1 MKIIFSSILFLIS
14 NFCVSQ
20 SKQVTIIGNIPQLYG
35 GDYASFCKPIGEFTT
50 TTSYINSK
58 DTAVIKNDR
67 FIKKIDISVPGI
79 IYVFEKPFNGT
90 ISTRFFAEPGDTVL
104 IERKNKEFFFKGKN
118 AVLNKMYSDIK
129 LGPVAFSDEVYDIF
143 KNNSTSEEI
152 IKNLNKK
159 EKDYL
164 KIYSDFF
171 QNKQISK
178 SCLEYTKKIME
189 ISIDGLALN
198 IAMDEEY
205 RKNENMLLPIEE
217 ANKIVDYIN
226 LKYIP
231 FDKANLRIPFFLG
244 QIRKTGMY
252 LENQS
257 LKNNK
262 KIERFWNQ
270 YDNIF
275 KHKTPNPNIGV
286 LDYIEIDDYKE
297 AYIGTILLDLIKNY
311 DNEKTIK
318 YKDLIVVY
326 KVFAE
331 KFPNSPYIIPL
342 SECMMDKALN
352 NLSTTNGIKL
362 ESKTILGSLVVYEVT
377 FESKNVSPFAQTS
390 QSLVDAIAEKF
401 PNQDLLVDLWATWCG
416 PCVKQFQYND
426 DLHSFLDRMNVK
438 TLYVSADKEE
448 DILKWEKYI
457 QDYNL
462 KGYHFLANN
471 TYQEKFLNPLS
482 EFIPRY
488 FIYNSKTKKLQ
499 LLEGFPSEKENF
511 YAKIEKALLN

>member
-1 MKIIFSSILFLIS
+1 MKIILLSILLLVT
-14 NFCVSQ
+14 NLCNSQ
-20 SKQVTIIGNIPQLYG
+20 SKQVTIIGNLPQLNG
-35 GDYASFCKPIGEFTT
+35 GDYVSFCKPIGKFTT

-58 DTAVIKNDR
+58 DTAVIKKDR
-67 FIKKIDISVPGI
+67 FTKKLDLSVPGI
-79 IYVFEKPFNGT
+79 IYLYEKPFNGS
-90 ISTRFFAEPGDTVL
+90 ISARFFAEPGDTL
-104 IERKNKEFFFKGKN
+104 IIERKNNEISFKGKN

-129 LGPVAFSDEVYDIF
+129 LAPVAFNDEVYDIF
-143 KNNSTSEEI
+143 KNNITSEEI
-152 IKNLNKK
+152 IKKINDI
-159 EKDYL
+159 EKNYL
-164 KIYSDFF
+164 KSYSDFF

-205 RKNENMLLPIEE
+205 RKDENILITVEE

-226 LKYIP
+226 LKYISH
-231 FDKANLRIPFFLG
+231 DAVNLRIPFFLG
-244 QIRKTGMY
+244 QIKKTGLF

-262 KIERFWNQ
+262 KVERYWSQ
-270 YDNIF
+270 YDAIF
-275 KHKTPNPNIGV
+275 KYKVPNIGV

-297 AYIGTILLDLIKNY
+297 AYIGAVLLDLIKSY

-318 YKDLIVVY
+318 YRDLIIAY
-326 KVFAE
+326 KAFTA
-331 KFPNSPYIIPL
+331 KFPNSSYVIPL
-342 SECMMDKALN
+342 SECIMDKALD
-352 NLSTTNGIKL
+352 NLNTTNDIKL
-362 ESKTILGSLVVYEVT
+362 DPKTILGSLVLYET
-377 FESKNVSPFAQTS
+377 ALESKNALPFAEAN
-390 QSLVDAIAEKF
+390 QSLTDAIAEKL
-401 PNQDLLVDLWATWCG
+401 PNQDVFVDLWATWCG
-416 PCVKQFQYND
+416 PCIKQFSYNN
-426 DLHSFLDRMNVK
+426 DLHLFLEKMNIK
-438 TLYVSADKEE
+438 TLYISADKEE

-462 KGYHFLANN
+462 KGYHFLANK

-499 LLEGFPSEKENF
+499 LIEGLPSEKESF
-511 YAKIEKALLN
+511 YDKIKKVMLTK